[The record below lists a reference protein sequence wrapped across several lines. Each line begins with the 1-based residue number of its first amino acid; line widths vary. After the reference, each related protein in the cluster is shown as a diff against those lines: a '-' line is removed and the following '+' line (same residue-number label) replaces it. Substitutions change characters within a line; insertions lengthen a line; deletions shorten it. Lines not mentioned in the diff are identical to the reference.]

1 MQNSKLLKI
10 SWILLTIGIVV
21 GLLMCIR
28 NIISPIFMEDIFE
41 NYMSQSWGDFLQRQ
55 PKQAFLYEHLFRLLN
70 CMEFVCYVYALF
82 IILAA
87 YRIGEKWAWAA
98 LLTAAILGWGIM
110 IVFASIFS
118 DFDGIARG
126 GINLCVGLVLLL
138 LPVKVIWG
146 AKAGQTA

>member
-1 MQNSKLLKI
+1 MHDSKLFKI
-10 SWILLTIGIVV
+10 SWILLTIGIAA

-28 NIISPIFMEDIFE
+28 NIISPFFMEDIFE
-41 NYMSQSWGDFLQRQ
+41 NYMSQSWGDFLQRR

-70 CMEFVCYVYALF
+70 CMGFVCYVYALF

-87 YRIGEKWAWAA
+87 YRKGEKWAWAA
-98 LLTAAILGWGIM
+98 LLTAAILGWGSM

-118 DFDGIARG
+118 DFDRIARG

-146 AKAGQTA
+146 AKAGQTS